1 MKLVLFDCDG
11 TLVDSLII
19 IHETMRRT
27 FVDFGYQA
35 PDIAATRS
43 TVGLTLDVAIA
54 GLLEKPAIDEE
65 ARAMMA
71 HYRSLF
77 SDVRADPSMQE
88 SLFDGIADVMERLF
102 GENDIVLGAVT
113 GKSRRGLNHM
123 LEVHNWS
130 ARFLVTRTADDC
142 PSKPHP
148 AMVLECC
155 SDAGIDPAETVVIG
169 DAVFDMQMAR
179 AAGARAL
186 GVSWGYGET
195 DALMSAGAERILAS
209 PNDIL
214 KQLIGEDHARRLE
227 H

>member
-11 TLVDSLII
+11 TLVDSLVII
-19 IHETMRRT
+19 QETMRRT
-27 FVDFGYQA
+27 FLDFGYAA
-35 PDIAATRS
+35 PAVEATRA

-54 GLLEKPAIDEE
+54 GLLDKPAIDEE

-77 SDVRADPSMQE
+77 SEVRADPSMQE
-88 SLFDGIADVMERLF
+88 SLFEGIADVLERLF
-102 GENDIVLGAVT
+102 EEDEILIGAVT

-123 LEVHNWS
+123 LDVHNWFS
-130 ARFLVTRTADDC
+130 RFPVTRTADDC

-155 SDAGIDPAETVVIG
+155 SEAGIDPADTTVIG

-179 AAGARAL
+179 SAGARAL
-186 GVSWGYGET
+186 GVSWGYGQT
-195 DALMSAGAERILAS
+195 DALMSAGAERILTS

-214 KQLIGEDHARRLE
+214 VQLIGEDHARPFE